1 MVLTDCS
8 QGFSFPSF
16 YPNVAV
22 GTQCQGPSW
31 GLGDSRALGAR
42 DGSFLSFGCHPPCW
56 GPVPS
61 TLPFVWMTS
70 SRRGCHL
77 LLTPNLKQGLLFSPA
92 EPCFPPL
99 SFFTT
104 CAYLLCVY

>member
-22 GTQCQGPSW
+22 GMQCQGPSW
-31 GLGDSRALGAR
+31 GLGDSRVLGGPGWKLPQLR
-42 DGSFLSFGCHPPCW
+42 VPP
-56 GPVPS
+56 
-61 TLPFVWMTS
+61 
-70 SRRGCHL
+70 HL
-77 LLTPNLKQGLLFSPA
+77 LGTCTLHPSLCLDDVITAWMSPPPDPQPKTGLLFSPA